1 MPKFTFFGLTNEPEV
16 ASLKRK
22 DYVLRQTIFK
32 ELACPHESSSDKKT
46 EGLNKKKSGL
56 SSHFSH

>member
-16 ASLKRK
+16 ASLKRE

-32 ELACPHESSSDKKT
+32 ELACPHESSSDKRQRD
-46 EGLNKKKSGL
+46 
-56 SSHFSH
+56 